1 MSRNCCSSTNRRRE
15 SIPSRA
21 VSSGICCSNFPA
33 TASRFSSPRTTWT
46 KPSAAA
52 TSPTSITANSS
63 PTVRR
68 TRCANSPTCSR
79 PAPCAS
85 RSPHPK
91 SPGRWLAPVKSKAS
105 AVQPSSASPSTR
117 LSTTTW
123 IWTTSA
129 RSFPGRAPRSAKSAR
144 SLRASKT
151 SSWSS
156 PTRIRPTATI
166 WRPPAK
172 RRRPGMTDIFRG
184 FGAVFY
190 KEALHVR
197 RDFGTLFFSL
207 IIPLLQMLLLGYGI
221 DTNIRQIN
229 TVVFNADGRRESREL
244 LDRLKNSDTFHVVRY
259 VNSDV
264 EMNEMIIGGKAR
276 VGIKIPV
283 DYSDKLLHQ
292 MSAQVLVLIDG
303 SDSSVA
309 GQAINVTTSIGLDE
323 SLRRALTN
331 NASSAV
337 DMRPKLLFNP
347 DSRSPN
353 FFLPGLT
360 AILLLNVTT
369 FLTAFSIVRE
379 KERGT
384 LEQLFVT
391 PVRPMGLL
399 LGKLLPYLGI
409 GFFEL
414 LLILTFMRFVFL
426 VPIHGSVLLLGFLS
440 LPYLFAAL
448 SLGILISSKA
458 NSQAEAMQL
467 AFLPILPNVFFS
479 GYIFPRET
487 IPTIFKPLS
496 YLIPASY
503 FINITRGVILRG
515 AGISHLWTDGLAL
528 CLIGTL

>member
-1 MSRNCCSSTNRRRE
+1 
-15 SIPSRA
+15 
-21 VSSGICCSNFPA
+21 
-33 TASRFSSPRTTWT
+33 
-46 KPSAAA
+46 
-52 TSPTSITANSS
+52 
-63 PTVRR
+63 VR
-68 TRCANSPTCSR
+68 
-79 PAPCAS
+79 
-85 RSPHPK
+85 
-91 SPGRWLAPVKSKAS
+91 
-105 AVQPSSASPSTR
+105 
-117 LSTTTW
+117 
-123 IWTTSA
+123 
-129 RSFPGRAPRSAKSAR
+129 
-144 SLRASKT
+144 
-151 SSWSS
+151 
-156 PTRIRPTATI
+156 
-166 WRPPAK
+166 
-172 RRRPGMTDIFRG
+172 DIFRG

-190 KEALHVR
+190 KETLHVR

-229 TVVFNADGRRESREL
+229 TVVFNEDGRRESREL
-244 LDRLKNSDTFHVVRY
+244 LDRLKNSDTFHLVRY
-259 VNSDV
+259 VNTDH
-264 EMNEMIIGGKAR
+264 EMNEMIIAGKAR

-283 DYSDKLLHQ
+283 DYSDKLLHK

-323 SLRRALTN
+323 SLRRVLVN
-331 NASSAV
+331 NETFAV

-399 LGKLLPYLGI
+399 LGKLLPYLVI

-414 LLILTFMRFVFL
+414 CMILTFMRFAFH
-426 VPIHGSVLLLGFLS
+426 VPIHGSVILLAFLS
-440 LPYLFAAL
+440 LPYIFVSL

-458 NSQAEAMQL
+458 NSQSEAMQL
-467 AFLPILPNVFFS
+467 AFLTILPSIFFS

-487 IPTIFKPLS
+487 MPKIFYVIS
-496 YLIPASY
+496 YFVPASY

-515 AGISHLWTDGLAL
+515 AGITHLWIDALAL
-528 CLIGTL
+528 FAMGTFLLLIAARRFQNKVIMA

>member
-1 MSRNCCSSTNRRRE
+1 MRE
-15 SIPSRA
+15 
-21 VSSGICCSNFPA
+21 
-33 TASRFSSPRTTWT
+33 
-46 KPSAAA
+46 
-52 TSPTSITANSS
+52 
-63 PTVRR
+63 
-68 TRCANSPTCSR
+68 
-79 PAPCAS
+79 
-85 RSPHPK
+85 
-91 SPGRWLAPVKSKAS
+91 
-105 AVQPSSASPSTR
+105 
-117 LSTTTW
+117 
-123 IWTTSA
+123 
-129 RSFPGRAPRSAKSAR
+129 
-144 SLRASKT
+144 
-151 SSWSS
+151 
-156 PTRIRPTATI
+156 
-166 WRPPAK
+166 
-172 RRRPGMTDIFRG
+172 IFRG

-190 KEALHVR
+190 KETLHVR

-244 LDRLKNSDTFHVVRY
+244 LDRLINSDTFHVVRY
-259 VNSDV
+259 VNSDA
-264 EMNEMIIGGKAR
+264 EMNNMIIGGKAR

-309 GQAINVTTSIGLDE
+309 GQAINVTTAIGLDE
-323 SLRRALTN
+323 SLRRVVVAN
-331 NASSAV
+331 GSFAV

-391 PVRPMGLL
+391 PVKPMGLL

-414 LLILTFMRFVFL
+414 LLILTFMRFAFH
-426 VPIHGSVLLLGFLS
+426 VPIHGSVFLLAFLS
-440 LPYLFAAL
+440 LPYIFVSL

-458 NSQAEAMQL
+458 NTQSEAMQL
-467 AFLPILPNVFFS
+467 AFLTILPSIFFS

-487 IPTIFKPLS
+487 MPKFFYVIS
-496 YLIPASY
+496 YFVPASY

-515 AGISHLWTDGLAL
+515 AGIRHLWLDGLAL
-528 CLIGTL
+528 FTIGALLLVIAARRFHNKVIMA

>member
-1 MSRNCCSSTNRRRE
+1 
-15 SIPSRA
+15 
-21 VSSGICCSNFPA
+21 
-33 TASRFSSPRTTWT
+33 
-46 KPSAAA
+46 
-52 TSPTSITANSS
+52 
-63 PTVRR
+63 VR
-68 TRCANSPTCSR
+68 
-79 PAPCAS
+79 
-85 RSPHPK
+85 
-91 SPGRWLAPVKSKAS
+91 
-105 AVQPSSASPSTR
+105 
-117 LSTTTW
+117 
-123 IWTTSA
+123 
-129 RSFPGRAPRSAKSAR
+129 
-144 SLRASKT
+144 
-151 SSWSS
+151 
-156 PTRIRPTATI
+156 
-166 WRPPAK
+166 
-172 RRRPGMTDIFRG
+172 DIFRG

-190 KEALHVR
+190 KETLHVR

-244 LDRLKNSDTFHVVRY
+244 LDRLKNSDTFHLLRY
-259 VNSDV
+259 VNTDH
-264 EMNEMIIGGKAR
+264 EMNEMIIAGKAR

-283 DYSDKLLHQ
+283 DYSDKLLHK

-323 SLRRALTN
+323 SLRRVLVN
-331 NASSAV
+331 NETFAV

-399 LGKLLPYLGI
+399 LGKLLPYLVI

-414 LLILTFMRFVFL
+414 CMILTFMRFAFH
-426 VPIHGSVLLLGFLS
+426 VPIHGSVILLAFLS
-440 LPYLFAAL
+440 LPYIFVSL

-458 NSQAEAMQL
+458 NSQSEAMQL
-467 AFLPILPNVFFS
+467 AFLTILPSIFFS

-487 IPTIFKPLS
+487 MPKIFYVIS
-496 YLIPASY
+496 YFVPASY

-515 AGISHLWTDGLAL
+515 AGITHLWIDALAL
-528 CLIGTL
+528 FAMGTFLLVIAARRFQNKVIMA

>member
-1 MSRNCCSSTNRRRE
+1 MR
-15 SIPSRA
+15 
-21 VSSGICCSNFPA
+21 
-33 TASRFSSPRTTWT
+33 
-46 KPSAAA
+46 
-52 TSPTSITANSS
+52 
-63 PTVRR
+63 
-68 TRCANSPTCSR
+68 
-79 PAPCAS
+79 
-85 RSPHPK
+85 
-91 SPGRWLAPVKSKAS
+91 
-105 AVQPSSASPSTR
+105 
-117 LSTTTW
+117 
-123 IWTTSA
+123 
-129 RSFPGRAPRSAKSAR
+129 
-144 SLRASKT
+144 
-151 SSWSS
+151 
-156 PTRIRPTATI
+156 
-166 WRPPAK
+166 
-172 RRRPGMTDIFRG
+172 DIFRG

-190 KEALHVR
+190 KETLHVR

-259 VNSDV
+259 VQSDA
-264 EMNEMIIGGKAR
+264 EMNDMIVGGKAR

-283 DYSDKLLHQ
+283 DYSDKLMHQ

-309 GQAINVTTSIGLDE
+309 GQAINVTTAIGLDE
-323 SLRRALTN
+323 SLRRVVN
-331 NASSAV
+331 NAPFAV
-337 DMRPKLLFNP
+337 EMRPKLLFNP

-399 LGKLLPYLGI
+399 LGKLLPYLCI

-414 LLILTFMRFVFL
+414 LLILTFMRFAFH
-426 VPIHGSVLLLGFLS
+426 VPIHGSVFLLAFLS
-440 LPYLFAAL
+440 LPYIFVSL

-458 NSQAEAMQL
+458 NTQSEAMQL
-467 AFLPILPNVFFS
+467 AFLTILPSIFFS

-487 IPTIFKPLS
+487 MPKFFYVIS
-496 YLIPASY
+496 YFVPATY

-515 AGISHLWTDGLAL
+515 AGIHQLWLDGLAL
-528 CLIGTL
+528 FAIGSILLIIAARRFHNKVIMA

>member
-1 MSRNCCSSTNRRRE
+1 MR
-15 SIPSRA
+15 
-21 VSSGICCSNFPA
+21 
-33 TASRFSSPRTTWT
+33 
-46 KPSAAA
+46 
-52 TSPTSITANSS
+52 
-63 PTVRR
+63 
-68 TRCANSPTCSR
+68 
-79 PAPCAS
+79 
-85 RSPHPK
+85 
-91 SPGRWLAPVKSKAS
+91 
-105 AVQPSSASPSTR
+105 
-117 LSTTTW
+117 
-123 IWTTSA
+123 
-129 RSFPGRAPRSAKSAR
+129 
-144 SLRASKT
+144 
-151 SSWSS
+151 
-156 PTRIRPTATI
+156 
-166 WRPPAK
+166 
-172 RRRPGMTDIFRG
+172 DIFRG

-190 KEALHVR
+190 KETLHVR

-244 LDRLKNSDTFHVVRY
+244 LDRMKNSDTFHVVRY
-259 VNSDV
+259 VTSDA
-264 EMNEMIIGGKAR
+264 EMNNMIVGGKAR

-283 DYSDKLLHQ
+283 DYSDRLLHQ

-309 GQAINVTTSIGLDE
+309 GQAINVTTAIGLDE
-323 SLRRALTN
+323 SLRRVLVNST
-331 NASSAV
+331 SFAV

-409 GFFEL
+409 GFLEL
-414 LLILTFMRFVFL
+414 LLILTFMRFAFH
-426 VPIHGSVLLLGFLS
+426 VPIHGSVILLAFLS
-440 LPYLFAAL
+440 LPYIFVSL
-448 SLGILISSKA
+448 SLGILISSRA
-458 NSQAEAMQL
+458 NTQSEAMQL
-467 AFLPILPNVFFS
+467 AFLTILPSIFFS

-487 IPTIFKPLS
+487 MPKVFYVIS
-496 YLIPASY
+496 YFVPASY

-515 AGISHLWTDGLAL
+515 AGIRHLWLDGLAL
-528 CLIGTL
+528 FAIGAFLLIIAARRFHNKVIMA